1 MCTMLTSLLS
11 STEQFHFYPA
21 MQTTAQSFCRCD
33 SYSASKKRQT
43 VREAWFLVKTLLQMP
58 FFGMFCEGWGKLL
71 QNPMLINI
79 EKTQVDNQCHP
90 TINVTH

>member
-1 MCTMLTSLLS
+1 MKM
-11 STEQFHFYPA
+11 
-21 MQTTAQSFCRCD
+21 
-33 SYSASKKRQT
+33 
-43 VREAWFLVKTLLQMP
+43 LLQMP